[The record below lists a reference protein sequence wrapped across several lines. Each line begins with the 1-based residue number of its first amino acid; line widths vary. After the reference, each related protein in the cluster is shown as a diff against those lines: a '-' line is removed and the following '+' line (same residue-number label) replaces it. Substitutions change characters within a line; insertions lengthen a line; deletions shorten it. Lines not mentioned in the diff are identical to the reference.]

1 MTCAPEGH
9 EAPLPFPP
17 LEKGMMR
24 NDREKPTDSAD
35 LHDMRFFLPVVHL
48 VRVRMEVTEDSND
61 GTVNEQCP

>member
-9 EAPLPFPP
+9 GAPLPFTPP
-17 LEKGMMR
+17 KNGMMK

-48 VRVRMEVTEDSND
+48 VRVRMEVTEDFND